1 MATGSSRRRAPSQ
14 QRDLTVV
21 EEDDFHIHF
30 HIHKQDERIGLLMEK
45 VDEVLEAFEDLNSA
59 VREFISKQ
67 GTTVDG
73 LQAELDQLKADDA
86 VEDTKLEGLQSKIS
100 QLKSDVQSFSPPD
113 PPEGSGDT
121 SPTDSPPA

>member
-1 MATGSSRRRAPSQ
+1 MATGSSRRRAPSP
-14 QRDLTVV
+14 QRDLTIT
-21 EEDDFHIHF
+21 EEDGFHIHF

-45 VDEVLEAFEDLNSA
+45 VDEVLEAFEGLNSA

-67 GTTVDG
+67 DTTVDD

-100 QLKSDVQSFSPPD
+100 QLKSEVQSFSTPD

-121 SPTDSPPA
+121 TSAPPA